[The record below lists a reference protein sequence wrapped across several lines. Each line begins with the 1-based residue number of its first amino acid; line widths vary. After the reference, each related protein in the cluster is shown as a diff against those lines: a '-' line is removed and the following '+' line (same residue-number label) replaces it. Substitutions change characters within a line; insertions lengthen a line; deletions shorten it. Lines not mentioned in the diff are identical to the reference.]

1 MAAVQSAEDIQYQ
14 TLVSRGVSP
23 ALARRLAVITAS
35 VERNL
40 PPGPMT
46 QEQMNAGIQR
56 VAQETGHVIQ
66 NTMNQTQTQTT
77 ATQNTNM
84 NQNPPGAG
92 PGSQGGRRTRA
103 KKGKGRSR
111 TRSRRH

>member
-40 PPGPMT
+40 PT
-46 QEQMNAGIQR
+46 
-56 VAQETGHVIQ
+56 
-66 NTMNQTQTQTT
+66 
-77 ATQNTNM
+77 
-84 NQNPPGAG
+84 
-92 PGSQGGRRTRA
+92 
-103 KKGKGRSR
+103 
-111 TRSRRH
+111 

>member
-14 TLVSRGVSP
+14 TLISRGVPP

-40 PPGPMT
+40 PPGPMS

-66 NTMNQTQTQTT
+66 NTMNETQPQTT
-77 ATQNTNM
+77 ATQNTNT
-84 NQNPPGAG
+84 NPPGAG
-92 PGSQGGRRTRA
+92 SGTQGGRRRTRA

-111 TRSRRH
+111 SRRH